1 MGEKAADQPPFEI
14 FRGEGSPTLAE
25 NGCTYIEG
33 ATPVISAGLAAMQ
46 GAGAENGAYIDVP
59 YSRPHMSLARLRLKS
74 GYPLPLHSHDCDCL
88 YYVASGT
95 IRMGTETLVAG
106 DGFYVGTDVPYGY
119 VAGPEGAVVLEF
131 RVVDRFNT
139 VMHARTG
146 KSWENINGPIAEAQE
161 RWASEPLP
169 EIA

>member
-1 MGEKAADQPPFEI
+1 MGEKAAPPFEI
-14 FRGEGSPTLAE
+14 FRGAEAPTLNE
-25 NGCTYIEG
+25 HDCMTVEG
-33 ATPVISAGLAAMQ
+33 TTPVIEAGLGAMIE
-46 GAGAENGAYIDVP
+46 AGYDNGAHIDVP
-59 YSRPHMSLARLRLKS
+59 FSRPHMSLARLRLKS

-95 IRMGTETLVAG
+95 IRIGTETLVAG

-119 VAGPEGAVVLEF
+119 VAGPGGAVVLEF
-131 RVVDRFNT
+131 RNVERFNI
-139 VMHARTG
+139 VFHAKTEA
-146 KSWENINGPIAEAQE
+146 SWKNVNRPIAAAQE